1 MFLDSFSAL
10 LMGNQD
16 CKRQAVIRQ
25 RVLFIVLPFMAF
37 FPCINKVPAHLNL
50 TAIHWLQKLK
60 IIKKE

>member
-1 MFLDSFSAL
+1 MFLDSFSAFL
-10 LMGNQD
+10 ISNQD

-37 FPCINKVPAHLNL
+37 FPCINKVPADLSL

-60 IIKKE
+60 